1 MTNKEMLIQHW
12 EFHKKILLTY
22 GINSK
27 VGGSII
33 EYLNTIYTKAIELY
47 GYDWVKE
54 NLKPIA

>member
-1 MTNKEMLIQHW
+1 MLIKHW
-12 EFHKKILLTY
+12 EFHKKILHTY

-33 EYLNTIYTKAIELY
+33 EYLNTIYTKAIDLY